1 MHEIPSP
8 RSEAPSPR
16 SEAHSPR
23 SEAKAVR
30 RQALLDAAAGLFAA
44 QGFAGVSLDDLG
56 AAAGVSGPAIY
67 RHFAGKQ
74 AVLGALLV
82 GVSEELL
89 AGGLRVADADQ
100 RANDDGAAQR
110 GAQGN
115 ANDDGAVLRALVA
128 FHVDFAL
135 SKPEVIRVQDRDF
148 TSLAPD
154 DRSAVRRLQRR
165 YVDVWAGALAGLH
178 PGTTPAELRV
188 RAQAVFGLINST
200 PHSVGGAQRGG
211 GRVPAARARELLSA
225 MALAALTAPAP

>member
-1 MHEIPSP
+1 MNET
-8 RSEAPSPR
+8 A
-16 SEAHSPR
+16 SPR

-44 QGFAGVSLDDLG
+44 QGFAGVSLADLG

-89 AGGLRVADADQ
+89 AGGR
-100 RANDDGAAQR
+100 RAAGTESEEAEAS
-110 GAQGN
+110 
-115 ANDDGAVLRALVA
+115 LRALVA

-135 SKPEVIRVQDRDF
+135 SKPDVIRVQDRDF
-148 TSLAPD
+148 TSLSHD
-154 DRSAVRRLQRR
+154 DQSAVRTLQLA
-165 YVDVWAGALAGLH
+165 YVDVWVQALRRLRPLASQ
-178 PGTTPAELRV
+178 PELRL

-200 PHSVGGAQRGG
+200 PHSVGRARSGG
-211 GRVPAARARELLSA
+211 GRVPAPTAHQLLES
-225 MALAALTAPAP
+225 MALAALTA

>member
-1 MHEIPSP
+1 MSTTPSGD
-8 RSEAPSPR
+8 RVNETA
-16 SEAHSPR
+16 SPR

-56 AAAGVSGPAIY
+56 AAVGVSGPAIY

-89 AGGLRVADADQ
+89 AGGR
-100 RANDDGAAQR
+100 GAA
-110 GAQGN
+110 GGET
-115 ANDDGAVLRALVA
+115 DDAEASLRALVA

-135 SKPEVIRVQDRDF
+135 AKPDVIRVQDRDF
-148 TSLAPD
+148 TSLSPD
-154 DRSAVRRLQRR
+154 DQNAVRSLQLE
-165 YVDVWAGALAGLH
+165 YVDVWVQTLRRLQPEASQ
-178 PGTTPAELRV
+178 AELRL

-200 PHSVGGAQRGG
+200 PHSVGRARRDGG
-211 GRVPAARARELLSA
+211 GRVPPTPARRLLES
-225 MALAALTAPAP
+225 MALAALTAPQLASPS

>member
-1 MHEIPSP
+1 VN
-8 RSEAPSPR
+8 EA
-16 SEAHSPR
+16 ASPR

-82 GVSEELL
+82 GVSRELL
-89 AGGLRVADADQ
+89 EGGLRAMNEA
-100 RANDDGAAQR
+100 ANKAISTADDGDSA
-110 GAQGN
+110 
-115 ANDDGAVLRALVA
+115 LRALVA

-135 SKPEVIRVQDRDF
+135 SKPDVIRVQDRDF
-148 TSLAPD
+148 TSLSAD
-154 DRSAVRRLQRR
+154 DQSAVRSLQLE
-165 YVDVWAGALAGLH
+165 YVDVWAHALARVH
-178 PGTTPAELRV
+178 PEAAPGELRL

-200 PHSVGGAQRGG
+200 PHSVR
-211 GRVPAARARELLSA
+211 RTTRRAARRVLEA
-225 MALAALTAPAP
+225 MAVAALTAPTPS

>member
-1 MHEIPSP
+1 MSESP
-8 RSEAPSPR
+8 
-16 SEAHSPR
+16 SPR

-89 AGGLRVADADQ
+89 EGGLRVAGGGLRDT
-100 RANDDGAAQR
+100 ANDGDG
-110 GAQGN
+110 
-115 ANDDGAVLRALVA
+115 VLRALVA

-135 SKPEVIRVQDRDF
+135 SKPDVIRVQDRDF
-148 TSLAPD
+148 TNLSPD
-154 DRSAVRRLQRR
+154 DRSSVRSLQRR
-165 YVDVWAGALAGLH
+165 YVDVWARALAGLH
-178 PGTTPAELRV
+178 PDASPAELRV
-188 RAQAVFGLINST
+188 RAQAAFGLINST
-200 PHSVGGAQRGG
+200 PHSVGG
-211 GRVPAARARELLSA
+211 GRVPAGRARRLLEA
-225 MALAALTAPAP
+225 MALAALAAPAPGPSSP

>member
-1 MHEIPSP
+1 MHEIP
-8 RSEAPSPR
+8 
-16 SEAHSPR
+16 SPR

-100 RANDDGAAQR
+100 RANDDGA
-110 GAQGN
+110 
-115 ANDDGAVLRALVA
+115 VLRALVA

-148 TSLAPD
+148 TSLSPD